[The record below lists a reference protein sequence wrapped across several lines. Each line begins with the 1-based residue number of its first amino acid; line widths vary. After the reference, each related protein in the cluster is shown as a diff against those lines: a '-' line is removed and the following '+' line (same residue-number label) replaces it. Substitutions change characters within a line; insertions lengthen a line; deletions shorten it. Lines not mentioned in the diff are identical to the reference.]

1 MSLNKEI
8 IFGLSSLGDDDM
20 LFPDFNRRLYSGSSW
35 TATEDC
41 FIVGSD
47 YESDNSS
54 SPSTPNIDGVTIGH
68 ASKGNYSFLSAYV
81 AKGTVIRYAS
91 FSAYGLKKGGVRVSS
106 YHIVSLKSKSK
117 KENLCH

>member
-20 LFPDFNRRLYSGSSW
+20 LFPDFSRQLYRGIRW

-47 YESDNSS
+47 YVSLSDD
-54 SPSTPNIDGVTIGH
+54 TPARLTIDGVNIDIDAGDNSH
-68 ASKGNYSFLSAYV
+68 FSFCV
-81 AKGTVIRYAS
+81 
-91 FSAYGLKKGGVRVSS
+91 VS
-106 YHIVSLKSKSK
+106 VSLTI
-117 KENLCH
+117 